1 VEANEG
7 KRGLLACTKKS
18 WANKV
23 REIANGIAK
32 GARNSFAIPVPTGS
46 FIHGVGT
53 VGRGQHVTFTRAR
66 VIGSG
71 PSACRLGEAYGS
83 QGDKRCSGAAGD
95 FGDGG
100 ARPSGG
106 MLNRCPRSNVG
117 EHMPD
122 PRITTCVLGPAAIAP
137 SSFSIWNPLSL
148 PAAAVVAVLARHG
161 SEHVKHHAIDGGK
174 HALGELARCR
184 CAQPKMAGA
193 LQSCTRLSRRR
204 SGRSRPCGRKGGR

>member
-1 VEANEG
+1 MATTMPGLFIVEANGG
-7 KRGLLACTKKS
+7 KRGLLARAKKS

-23 REIANGIAK
+23 RETANGIAK
-32 GARNSFAIPVPTGS
+32 GARNSFAILVPTGS
-46 FIHGVGT
+46 FMHGVGT

-100 ARPSGG
+100 ARASCG
-106 MLNRCPRSNVG
+106 MLNRCPRSTVG

-122 PRITTCVLGPAAIAP
+122 PRIAPCVLGPAAIAP
-137 SSFSIWNPLSL
+137 SSFSI
-148 PAAAVVAVLARHG
+148 
-161 SEHVKHHAIDGGK
+161 
-174 HALGELARCR
+174 
-184 CAQPKMAGA
+184 
-193 LQSCTRLSRRR
+193 
-204 SGRSRPCGRKGGR
+204 

>member
-1 VEANEG
+1 MKGSAGCLHAQRRVGRTRSG
-7 KRGLLACTKKS
+7 KLPTVLP
-18 WANKV
+18 KV
-23 REIANGIAK
+23 RAIASPFRFRPEASCM
-32 GARNSFAIPVPTGS
+32 AW
-46 FIHGVGT
+46 
-53 VGRGQHVTFTRAR
+53 GQSEVTRAR

-71 PSACRLGEAYGS
+71 PSACQLGEAYGS
-83 QGDKRCSGAAGD
+83 QGDKRCSGAASD

-100 ARPSGG
+100 ARASGG
-106 MLNRCPRSNVG
+106 MLNRCPRSTVG

-122 PRITTCVLGPAAIAP
+122 PRITPCVLGPAAIAP

-193 LQSCTRLSRRR
+193 LQSCMRLSRRR
-204 SGRSRPCGRKGGR
+204 SARSRPCGRKGSR